1 MKQWIRLAMVMVV
14 GFLVFSLSMPGVALG
29 AEIDLPTNQTETG
42 LPTDYDPLP
51 ERKVKLDDATGWV
64 DITYSTLPGYRP
76 LRLDLYGDYSVGD
89 VQDLSLKPPR
99 PLVVFVH
106 GGGWTNGQKRG
117 TSEFT
122 DFPGVLAFLAKS
134 GYVVASLEYRLS
146 GEEPFPGAVKDV
158 KAAIRFLRA
167 NAVKF
172 GIDKN
177 KVALWGASAGANLAS
192 LASLSCNVK
201 WFDPID
207 PKGIYKDVSD
217 CVQSFVGWYGPYDLV
232 QLFGD
237 ATIFEKQLTE
247 PQNKDDALKNP
258 EAVGTVAFL
267 RCALDGICPH
277 ENLTQASPVKYVDN
291 KDVDKNGQIDDPPM
305 LLIHGKA
312 DTAVPYQQSQAL
324 VEKVKQVHPQDP
336 DKWVKLLK
344 IEGVDHGFRK
354 KTAENKLDTCVT
366 HQALMLALTATF
378 NFFDEHLL
386 QPPDYP
392 RWTFPEDPIC
402 EVVYDFPDLSIVQK
416 F

>member
-1 MKQWIRLAMVMVV
+1 
-14 GFLVFSLSMPGVALG
+14 
-29 AEIDLPTNQTETG
+29 
-42 LPTDYDPLP
+42 
-51 ERKVKLDDATGWV
+51 
-64 DITYSTLPGYRP
+64 
-76 LRLDLYGDYSVGD
+76 

-106 GGGWTNGQKRG
+106 GGGWRNGQKRG

-207 PKGIYKDVSD
+207 PKGIYKDESD
-217 CVQSFVGWYGPYDLV
+217 CVQGFVGWYGPYDLV

-277 ENLTQASPVKYVDN
+277 ENLTQASPVKYVDP
-291 KDVDKNGQIDDPPM
+291 KAEEYKDPPM
-305 LLIHGKA
+305 LLIHGNA
-312 DTAVPYQQSQAL
+312 DTAVPYQQSVAL
-324 VEKVKQVHPQDP
+324 VEKVKKVHPQDP
-336 DKWVKLLK
+336 DKWVKLLT
-344 IEGVDHGFRK
+344 IEGVDRGFRK
-354 KTAENKLDTCVT
+354 KTAENKLDPCVT
-366 HQALMLALTATF
+366 HQALMLALTETF
-378 NFFDEHLL
+378 NFFNKHLL
-386 QPPDYP
+386 DPTEDSS
-392 RWTFPEDPIC
+392 WTFTQDPQC
-402 EVVYDFPDLSIVQK
+402 EIGYHF
-416 F
+416 